1 MVTGKIALL
10 LSKEASANL
19 QLILDQLTGILKC
32 QRAHREF
39 IVIYD
44 RQRIDYDQ
52 ILQATSQAGYR
63 VSRFY
68 VAEEEC
74 QT

>member
-10 LSKEASANL
+10 LNKEDHANL
-19 QLILDQLTGILKC
+19 QLILEQLTGILQC
-32 QRAHREF
+32 QRAHKEF

-52 ILQATSQAGYR
+52 ILQTTSQAGYR
-63 VSRFY
+63 ISRFY

-74 QT
+74 